1 MINMR
6 LFFLIT
12 ILSLLIG
19 CSETEDKR
27 NNEAQTKAEI
37 RLMVSNYLKTAENM
51 DAKSMIDYYY
61 ESPDFHSYVDG
72 KRYNYIE
79 MKDLVLND
87 WNEQFKSIK
96 KLEFNYDSIFVYS
109 YKPDQAISFFQAE
122 EIIID
127 TLNNKYSIQ
136 TNVTFGCV
144 KDGNS
149 WKIAYEHGSTNEL
162 DK

>member
-1 MINMR
+1 MKQLFMIT
-6 LFFLIT
+6 L
-12 ILSLLIG
+12 LSVLTG
-19 CSETEDKR
+19 CHEINNIRNKED
-27 NNEAQTKAEI
+27 QTKAEI

-51 DAKSMIDYYY
+51 DTKSMVEYYY

-72 KRYNYIE
+72 KRYNYFE
-79 MKDLVLND
+79 MKDLVLNE

-96 KLEFNYDSIFVYS
+96 KLEFKYDSISVYL

-144 KDGNS
+144 KDGNG
-149 WKIAYEHGSTNEL
+149 WKIAYEHGSTKKLE
-162 DK
+162 